1 MSRQTKSSMSQEE
14 SKNMRQAHHTP
25 WWHWSRVQAQLRS
38 DWDDLIQVKHSDRS
52 WEMPLAAALASGIPL
67 FVGAYFGHMEH
78 GLLSSLGGMVFLS
91 LPNSPLQHRMMMLL
105 AASFGLVASFAVG
118 AMTQFFPA
126 LLAVSVGLIAMV
138 VNMVC
143 RTYRLGPPGSLFF
156 IMAAAIG
163 AYTPGSVEE
172 IPLRVGLLTMGA
184 LLAGLIAFVYSL
196 RILRLQPADPVPP
209 LPAPTFDFV
218 VFDAVMIGV
227 FVGLSLAIA
236 QALQLDR
243 PYWVPVSCLAVIQGV
258 SLRAVWNRQL
268 QRVLGTAIGML
279 LAWALLSLPLDAWR
293 IGLLVILLVFVIE
306 SLVVRHYG
314 LAVIFITPLTIL
326 LAEAATLGA
335 APLAELIQSRFID
348 TLLGCV
354 VGLVG
359 GICLHSPRFREVV
372 GGPMRKLV
380 PRRPAR

>member
-1 MSRQTKSSMSQEE
+1 MKTRSPLQRVADLLRAEWRHLTTF
-14 SKNMRQAHHTP
+14 TP
-25 WWHWSRVQAQLRS
+25 STRRWQMAF
-38 DWDDLIQVKHSDRS
+38 
-52 WEMPLAAALASGIPL
+52 AAALASGLPL
-67 FVGAYFGHMEH
+67 MVGAWFGHLEY
-78 GLLSSLGGMVFLS
+78 GLISSIGGLS
-91 LPNSPLQHRMMMLL
+91 LLYLPNTPMSHRMVWLMACAFGM
-105 AASFGLVASFAVG
+105 AASYALGLMTHFLPLAGVG
-118 AMTQFFPA
+118 V
-126 LLAVSVGLIAMV
+126 LALIAMLV
-138 VNMVC
+138 TMVC
-143 RTYRLGPPGSLFF
+143 RFYRVGPPGSLFF
-156 IMAAAIG
+156 VMAAAIG
-163 AYTPGSVEE
+163 AYTPGTVEE

-184 LLAGLIAFVYSL
+184 LLASLIAFVYSL

-218 VFDAVMIGV
+218 VFDAVMIGA

-279 LAWALLSLPLDAWR
+279 FAWWLLSLPLDAWR
-293 IGLLVILLVFVIE
+293 IALLVILLVFVIE

-335 APLAELIQSRFID
+335 APLAELIESRFID
-348 TLLGCV
+348 TVLGCI

-359 GICLHSPRFREVV
+359 GICLHSARFRAVV
-372 GGPMRKLV
+372 GRPLRRLV
-380 PRRPAR
+380 PSRHLPRDS

>member
-1 MSRQTKSSMSQEE
+1 MTPRSPLQRVADLLRAEWHHLTTLTPSSRRWQM
-14 SKNMRQAHHTP
+14 AF
-25 WWHWSRVQAQLRS
+25 
-38 DWDDLIQVKHSDRS
+38 
-52 WEMPLAAALASGIPL
+52 AAALASGLPL
-67 FVGAYFGHMEH
+67 MVGAWFGHLEY
-78 GLLSSLGGMVFLS
+78 GLISSIGGLAFLY
-91 LPNSPLQHRMMMLL
+91 LPNTPMSHRMVWLMACAFGMSASYALGLMTHFLPL
-105 AASFGLVASFAVG
+105 ARVG
-118 AMTQFFPA
+118 V
-126 LLAVSVGLIAMV
+126 LALIATLV
-138 VNMVC
+138 TMVC
-143 RTYRLGPPGSLFF
+143 RFYRVGPPGSLFF

-163 AYTPGSVEE
+163 AYTPGMVEE

-196 RILRLQPADPVPP
+196 RILRLQAADPVPP

-279 LAWALLSLPLDAWR
+279 FAWALLSLPLDAWR

-326 LAEAATLGA
+326 LAEAATLGH
-335 APLAELIQSRFID
+335 APLAELIASRFID

>member
-1 MSRQTKSSMSQEE
+1 MTQARRWHRLKRLLLTELRQLTAI
-14 SKNMRQAHHTP
+14 NP
-25 WWHWSRVQAQLRS
+25 
-38 DWDDLIQVKHSDRS
+38 SDRL
-52 WEMPLAAALASGIPL
+52 WQMPVAAALATGLPL
-67 FVGAYFGHMEH
+67 LIGAHFGRLDY
-78 GLLSSLGGMVFLS
+78 GLISMLGGLVFLY
-91 LPNSPLQHRMMMLL
+91 LPNTPLSHRMVWLMACAFGMSASYALGLMTHFLPL
-105 AASFGLVASFAVG
+105 AGVG
-118 AMTQFFPA
+118 V
-126 LLAVSVGLIAMV
+126 LALIAMLV
-138 VNMVC
+138 TMVC
-143 RTYRLGPPGSLFF
+143 RFYRVGPPGSLFF

-196 RILRLQPADPVPP
+196 RILRLQAADPVPP

-218 VFDAVMIGV
+218 VFDAVMIGA

-279 LAWALLSLPLDAWR
+279 LAWALLSLPLDPWR
-293 IGLLVILLVFVIE
+293 IALLVIALVFVIE

-335 APLAELIQSRFID
+335 APLAELIASRFID

-354 VGLVG
+354 VGLAG